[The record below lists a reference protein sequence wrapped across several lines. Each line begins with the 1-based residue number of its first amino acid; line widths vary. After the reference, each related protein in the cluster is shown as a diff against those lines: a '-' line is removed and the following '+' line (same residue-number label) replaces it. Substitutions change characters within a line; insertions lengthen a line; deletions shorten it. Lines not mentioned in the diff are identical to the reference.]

1 MDKIN
6 YNDIDFSLLKKSEIQ
21 GTTSTVYENGDE
33 CIKIINGLFP
43 YEKRDLYKKFLE
55 MDGIKINGVLLPT
68 GLIIKDNN
76 LYGYTMNNFKNS
88 INLNDY
94 FDKKIDYAILF
105 DIVRRASVILKEI
118 HNNQIIYEDLSFDNI
133 LIDDSFNIMFS
144 DIDGCA
150 YKDYSSPFISYI
162 LNNYISNYR
171 GEDIHISKNL
181 DRISMMLS
189 MIYLVYKEEIKY
201 LDVNYCEYISKDI
214 KTLQNLKKYVEL
226 FKCTKSDISDIPY
239 LDEIIDVSDCIDF
252 NKTLNLS
259 KI

>member
-1 MDKIN
+1 MNKIN

-21 GTTSTVYENGDE
+21 GTKSTVYENGDE
-33 CIKIINGLFP
+33 CIKIINGLLP

-76 LYGYTMNNFKNS
+76 LYGY
-88 INLNDY
+88 
-94 FDKKIDYAILF
+94 
-105 DIVRRASVILKEI
+105 
-118 HNNQIIYEDLSFDNI
+118 EDLSFDNI

-144 DIDGCA
+144 DIDGCT
-150 YKDYSSPFISYI
+150 YKNYSSPFISYI

-201 LDVNYCEYISKDI
+201 LDVNYCEHISKDI
-214 KTLQNLKKYVEL
+214 KTLQNLKKYVKI
-226 FKCTKSDISDIPY
+226 FIDKKSDISNIPY
-239 LDEIIDVSDCIDF
+239 LDEIIDDFDCISDT
-252 NKTLNLS
+252 KKLVL
-259 KI
+259 K

>member
-1 MDKIN
+1 MNKIN

-105 DIVRRASVILKEI
+105 DIIKRVSVILKEI

-133 LIDDSFNIMFS
+133 LIDASFNIMFS
-144 DIDGCA
+144 DIDGCT
-150 YKDYSSPFISYI
+150 YKNYSSPFISYI

-201 LDVNYCEYISKDI
+201 LDVNYCEHISKDI
-214 KTLQNLKKYVEL
+214 KTLQNLKKYVKI
-226 FKCTKSDISDIPY
+226 FVDKKSDISNIPY
-239 LDEIIDVSDCIDF
+239 LDEIIDDFDCISDT
-252 NKTLNLS
+252 KKLVL
-259 KI
+259 K